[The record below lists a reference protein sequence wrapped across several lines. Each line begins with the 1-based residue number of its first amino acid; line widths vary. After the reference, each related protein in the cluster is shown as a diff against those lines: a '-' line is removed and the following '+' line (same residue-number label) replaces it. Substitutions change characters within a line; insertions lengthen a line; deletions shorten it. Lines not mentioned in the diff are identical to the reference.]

1 MDLRVKPGHDELRGL
16 SVAARFPAGR
26 LAVATLAERPD
37 LRAGVFSAEFDSVWP
52 EFALHDPT
60 AALYYG
66 TEALDRYLDFALA
79 AVDRDAPDRA
89 IARGFSVPFAFRD
102 GTSGRNELPPGGWD
116 AVIRWADADW
126 RAGRRPTVVSA
137 LEIAVLPPYR
147 GRGISQLMLEAMI
160 ANVWARG
167 FGDLYAPLRPSDKHT
182 EPHLPFAQYV
192 ARTREDGLPDDP
204 WLRVHVRAGARIVR
218 IAPYSM
224 VIPGTLA
231 EWSQWTGVDFTRSGD
246 IVVPG
251 ALAPVHVSLEQDHA
265 VYVEPNLWIHH
276 RV

>member
-1 MDLRVKPGHDELRGL
+1 MTAETRQ
-16 SVAARFPAGR
+16 SFPPDR
-26 LAVATLAERPD
+26 LAVSTLAERPE
-37 LRAGVFSAEFDSVWP
+37 LRASVFSAEFDSIWP
-52 EFALHDPT
+52 EFARHDP
-60 AALYYG
+60 AASLYYG
-66 TEALDRYLDFALA
+66 TQALDRYLDFALA

-89 IARGFSVPFAFRD
+89 IARACSVPFAFRD
-102 GTSGRNELPPGGWD
+102 GTAGRNELPPGGWD

-126 RAGRRPTVVSA
+126 RAGRRATVVSA

-167 FGDLYAPLRPSDKHT
+167 FGDLYVPLRPSDKDR
-182 EPHLPFAQYV
+182 EPRTPFAEYA
-192 ARTREDGLPDDP
+192 ARTRADGLPHDS
-204 WLRVHVRAGARIVR
+204 WLRVHVRAGGRIVR

-231 EWSQWTGVDFTRSGD
+231 EWREWTGIDFASSGD

-251 ALAPVHVSLEQDHA
+251 ALSPVNVSVEQDYA
-265 VYVEPNLWIHH
+265 VYVEPNLWVHH
-276 RV
+276 RI